1 MAIARLAAPPL
12 ASAMAII
19 QPDRKP
25 INQLARQHLSKQRI
39 ATKVTL
45 RVVGLLPWLLG
56 PSRYSSISRSVIS
69 SGDFPTTRRK
79 RRADRR

>member
-25 INQLARQHLSKQRI
+25 INQLARQQFRVPELTSPATTDYAVLSI
-39 ATKVTL
+39 I
-45 RVVGLLPWLLG
+45 RVM
-56 PSRYSSISRSVIS
+56 RS
-69 SGDFPTTRRK
+69 
-79 RRADRR
+79 A